1 MASPS
6 RYQLN
11 SSALRSEGFVYV
23 EDSALGQEVEKLQK
37 IGFPLRTQVGLQFC
51 RQSVLE
57 DERVQPVLRSFFD
70 APCLGIY
77 HSYSCDPDHTY
88 TFMKKE
94 GSDPPALVI
103 HLFTPETRILL
114 FERSQLQTFKTWHAS
129 NGMLEVA
136 NAALRKA
143 NIMAKEVVLNHGG
156 LVIADTR
163 LCFRTMAGDAIIAIF
178 ADKEGE
184 EIKTWDKIELQK
196 VDNLEQE
203 VAEMERSGI
212 WTNFTYA

>member
-1 MASPS
+1 MASTS
-6 RYQLN
+6 GFTLN

-37 IGFPLRTQVGLQFC
+37 IGFPRRTQVGLKFC

-57 DERVQPVLRSFFD
+57 DERVQRVLRDFFD

-77 HSYSCDPDHTY
+77 HWYACDPDHTY

-103 HLFTPETRILL
+103 HLFTPGTRILL
-114 FERSQLQTFKTWHAS
+114 FEGSQLQTFRTWHAS
-129 NGMLEVA
+129 NGMLEVP

-143 NIMAKEVVLNHGG
+143 NITATEVVLQHGG
-156 LVIADTR
+156 L
-163 LCFRTMAGDAIIAIF
+163 
-178 ADKEGE
+178 
-184 EIKTWDKIELQK
+184 
-196 VDNLEQE
+196 
-203 VAEMERSGI
+203 
-212 WTNFTYA
+212 